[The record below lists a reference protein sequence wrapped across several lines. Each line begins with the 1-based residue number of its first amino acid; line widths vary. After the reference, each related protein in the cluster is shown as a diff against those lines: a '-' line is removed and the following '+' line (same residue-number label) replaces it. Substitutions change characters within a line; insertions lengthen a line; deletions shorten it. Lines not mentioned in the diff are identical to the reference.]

1 LGTLSSIT
9 GVNLKSGQTLKGHN
23 SNLILEKIKILK
35 CSKFLFVFIFN
46 IINLGV
52 WTQGLA
58 RTKIIRQYSI
68 YHSVAYEI
76 LIPNVYILYDP
87 VSYQW
92 QFKKPA
98 KLLIA
103 WTIYFSLFSSE
114 KYTDCIHRFLGPL
127 ASIDF
132 CNHYQ
137 FNMKILMFILAMN

>member
-1 LGTLSSIT
+1 MGTLSSIT

-92 QFKKPA
+92 QFKKPNDMDEFLVA
-98 KLLIA
+98 
-103 WTIYFSLFSSE
+103 FSFQLKFF
-114 KYTDCIHRFLGPL
+114 T
-127 ASIDF
+127 
-132 CNHYQ
+132 
-137 FNMKILMFILAMN
+137 